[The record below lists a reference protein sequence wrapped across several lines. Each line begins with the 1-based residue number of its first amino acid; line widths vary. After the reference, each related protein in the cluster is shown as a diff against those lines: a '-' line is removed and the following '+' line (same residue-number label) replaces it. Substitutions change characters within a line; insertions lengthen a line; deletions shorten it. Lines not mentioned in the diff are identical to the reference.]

1 MDLDDRKCRVCGK
14 IFTVLY
20 PDRWAYKTREGERG
34 PVKYWFCSWHC
45 LREDEKKRNARRKIR
60 PKFKEAINLAD
71 VKHRDMAEVLS
82 GVLESIEEGND
93 PRNYLKGIGY
103 HNPSD
108 QLQRVIRWAQ
118 KNNKAAAEKLN
129 QLPKP
134 KRGRAKQ
141 VKTPEQKSAKASKS
155 KPGPRKR
162 IAKVQKVE
170 IKNGGVVVTAKMLP
184 PEARPKTLDGSE
196 WIRAGEPLPE
206 MPKLLKIAG
215 LESRA
220 IKKATWVRT
229 GNEIVLH
236 KDEEMSLILTAD
248 QWREL
253 TKEIELMLEQFGT

>member
-170 IKNGGVVVTAKMLP
+170 IKNGGVVVTAKKLP
-184 PEARPKTLDGSE
+184 P
-196 WIRAGEPLPE
+196 
-206 MPKLLKIAG
+206 
-215 LESRA
+215 
-220 IKKATWVRT
+220 
-229 GNEIVLH
+229 
-236 KDEEMSLILTAD
+236 
-248 QWREL
+248 
-253 TKEIELMLEQFGT
+253 